1 VFTRKTL
8 NLINFDSMIDNHQY
22 AFIRKEVINMKTRDK
37 IIQASIALF
46 NEQGERN
53 VTTNHIAAHL
63 GISPG
68 NLYYH
73 FRNKEDIILSIYD
86 EYASN
91 LLLDTFTRINNE
103 VNPLDAIIV
112 YMDSVFQMMIKFR
125 FFYNN
130 LPVLLDKNPS
140 LREKYV
146 DVQKA
151 IAEHVRQLLIS
162 LKAAGIIDFEEE
174 ELADIVS
181 ILRLINTFWLS
192 FYQTQNIV
200 TKVDDAVF
208 YQGVLKILVML
219 RPYTTESA
227 MPDFIKAREIYQ
239 QRYKDTLAASS

>member
-1 VFTRKTL
+1 
-8 NLINFDSMIDNHQY
+8 
-22 AFIRKEVINMKTRDK
+22 MKTRDK

-73 FRNKEDIILSIYD
+73 FRNKEDIILSIYE
-86 EYASN
+86 EYARN
-91 LLLDTFTRINNE
+91 LLLDTFPQVTNDIK
-103 VNPLDAIIV
+103 PLDAIIL
-112 YMDSVFQMMIKFR
+112 YMDAVFQMMMKFR
-125 FFYNN
+125 FFYSN

-146 DVQKA
+146 EVQHS
-151 IAEHVRQLLIS
+151 IADRVSQLLTS
-162 LKAAGIIDFEEE
+162 LRAAEIIDFEDE

-181 ILRLINTFWLS
+181 ILRIINTFWLS

-200 TKVDDAVF
+200 NEINDSVF
-208 YQGVLKILVML
+208 YQGVLKILVIL
-219 RPYTTESA
+219 RPYTTQSA
-227 MPDFIKAREIYQ
+227 LPELIKARDMYQ
-239 QRYKDTLAASS
+239 QRYLDALKVA